1 MEPAATFQKVGRY
14 ELIRKIATGGM
25 AELFVARFTGPGGF
39 EKRCAL
45 KRILPQFT
53 EDQEFSRMFLNE
65 ARIAA
70 LFDHPNIA
78 QVFDFG
84 VDESN
89 GQLFMAMEL
98 INGVDLR
105 HVLRLVRERGVRCPP
120 ELAAYIVAQALDG
133 LAYAHGF
140 HDDTGRPLN
149 LVHRDVSPQNI
160 LVSFEG
166 AVKLVDFGI
175 VKSGVSEHQTQ
186 NGMLKGKIA
195 YMSPEQASGEALD
208 PRTDVF
214 ATGVCLYELIT
225 GVRPFRAATEILTL
239 RAILEQDPQPI
250 TDFIPDCPIGIENA
264 TYRALAKQPAQR
276 YSSARDFQR
285 ELLGVLRAC
294 PVAIDRHVL
303 SSFVRS
309 LTEAETVSFDATG
322 LRIGRGDGS
331 EPLPFAGGGV
341 PMSADEQWRVEA
353 ARAFELALGVFIG

>member
-1 MEPAATFQKVGRY
+1 MEPAASFQKVGRY

-140 HDDTGRPLN
+140 HDDSGRPLN

-175 VKSGVSEHQTQ
+175 
-186 NGMLKGKIA
+186 
-195 YMSPEQASGEALD
+195 
-208 PRTDVF
+208 
-214 ATGVCLYELIT
+214 
-225 GVRPFRAATEILTL
+225 
-239 RAILEQDPQPI
+239 
-250 TDFIPDCPIGIENA
+250 
-264 TYRALAKQPAQR
+264 
-276 YSSARDFQR
+276 
-285 ELLGVLRAC
+285 AC
-294 PVAIDRHVL
+294 
-303 SSFVRS
+303 
-309 LTEAETVSFDATG
+309 T
-322 LRIGRGDGS
+322 RIGRLSGTLTAKQTTAGSRQGRPSYAAPELLRASPYHIDRLDDRADLYALGATLWCLVCGAPPFVADNDVALLDAIARQPVPRLRDVALGDDDDDDDDDLDALLNALLAKD
-331 EPLPFAGGGV
+331 PADRPH
-341 PMSADEQWRVEA
+341 SAKDVA
-353 ARAFELALGVFIG
+353 ASLRAWLRARDVDATAVVADTVGALALPSLATAR